1 MMKVFKE
8 FVMTEN
14 NRVTQECAITD
25 LDKVLRDAIYAHLA
39 EYQIG
44 EIEST
49 IQMCSQTVSIQKKK
63 SVFGG
68 SEKAIQAAVLTED
81 RLIWAE
87 KISGKSVSAGSAQL
101 KQIDMR
107 DYEKTSMFAV
117 IADSGVD
124 ITGRYANSKQTGQ
137 LFIALD
143 AGPAGKKFRELL
155 RDAIKNSKK

>member
-1 MMKVFKE
+1 MAD
-8 FVMTEN
+8 N
-14 NRVTQECAITD
+14 NRVTHERAIEN

-39 EYQIG
+39 EYKLG
-44 EIEST
+44 EIEASV
-49 IQMCSQTVSIQKKK
+49 QMCCETVSMQKKK

-68 SEKAIQAAVLTED
+68 SEKAIQAVLLTD
-81 RLIWAE
+81 KFLIWAE

-107 DYEKTSMFAV
+107 DYEKTTMFAA

-155 RDAIKNSKK
+155 REAIKNSKN